1 MILYWNLLEVR
12 KLTRVEGRRQK
23 IKLKK
28 DDWIEFDEAGQTVTA
43 TILGRE
49 KVTGRHYNYFNV
61 RGEDGM
67 ERNVDLERTKYKRVI
82 EEEVNMVVIPQG
94 RHKDP
99 DCIEAKKVELKKLE
113 EFKSYSVVEDKG
125 QYRISSTWVLWYKG
139 KEVRARL
146 VARGFEE
153 PEEVA
158 ADAPTVDKCNL
169 RLALTIIAAQGWEVE
184 TSDVKSAFLQGKKLD
199 RLVTVK
205 PPKEA
210 ILPKGKLW
218 QLEVALYG
226 LNDASL
232 QFFFKCKE
240 RYS

>member
-1 MILYWNLLEVR
+1 M
-12 KLTRVEGRRQK
+12 
-23 IKLKK
+23 KK
-28 DDWIEFDEAGQTVTA
+28 
-43 TILGRE
+43 R
-49 KVTGRHYNYFNV
+49 
-61 RGEDGM
+61 
-67 ERNVDLERTKYKRVI
+67 
-82 EEEVNMVVIPQG
+82 
-94 RHKDP
+94 
-99 DCIEAKKVELKKLE
+99 
-113 EFKSYSVVEDKG
+113 
-125 QYRISSTWVLWYKG
+125 STWSSYL
-139 KEVRARL
+139 KEGTRVRARL

-153 PEEVA
+153 LEEVA

-210 ILPKGKLW
+210 NLPKGKLW